1 MEALPLLGQ
10 DRVLRP
16 LLAAA
21 RADRLH
27 HAYLFEGP
35 DGVGK
40 GAAARWLAR
49 AAACEVSSEGR
60 PCGRCGTC
68 RQFAAGTHPDLV
80 VLRPD
85 PKRASG
91 TISVEQVR
99 ELIRSV
105 GLRRY
110 NARWRTV
117 IVDPVDK
124 LMPQAA
130 NALLKT
136 LEEPPRGTGFVLL
149 TSRTSALLPTVI
161 SRCQR
166 IRFRAVPESELAAWL
181 EERGVHDAV
190 RLARRA
196 RGSVARALALAEED
210 GSGDELRDELVAA
223 LKGGA
228 AGQQAFAER
237 VAKGK
242 RADVQLRIEAL
253 LEVLETL
260 LVDTVRVGSGS
271 DVGLV
276 HDDREDLVRA
286 WAPRLFPRGIDRM
299 REEIDQTRQRMEVNV
314 NTRLMVECLVARLA
328 EQLRG

>member
-1 MEALPLLGQ
+1 MDALPLLGQ
-10 DRVLRP
+10 DRVLTP

-40 GAAARWLAR
+40 ATAARWLAQ
-49 AAACEVSSEGR
+49 ASACERAPESR
-60 PCGRCGTC
+60 PCGSCPTC
-68 RQFAAGTHPDLV
+68 RQLAAGTHPDLIE
-80 VLRPD
+80 LKPD

-99 ELIRSV
+99 ELIRRV

-117 IVDPVDK
+117 IVEPTDM

-136 LEEPPRGTGFVLL
+136 LEEPPEGTGFVLV

-166 IRFRAVPESELAAWL
+166 IRFRAVPEAELAVWL
-181 EERGVHDAV
+181 EARGLPDPL
-190 RLARRA
+190 RLARRS
-196 RGSVARALALAEED
+196 RGSPARALALAEQD
-210 GSGDELRDELVAA
+210 HDGDELRDALVAA

-228 AGQQAFAER
+228 SGQQAFAEK

-242 RADVQLRIEAL
+242 RAEVQRRIEDL

-260 LVDTVRVGSGS
+260 LVDTVRVGAGAEL
-271 DVGLV
+271 GLV
-276 HDDREDLVRA
+276 HEDRADLVEDWSR
-286 WAPRLFPRGIDRM
+286 RLFPQGVDRL
-299 REEIDQTRQRMEVNV
+299 REEIDMTRQRMEVNV

-328 EQLRG
+328 TELRG